1 VDRSPDVSELI
12 SVLEG
17 VDPTVEEN
25 VQPEWIR
32 EQYPDYVD
40 HHTMHQPLTSV
51 RTFAHAGH
59 QVKITTTYRIEVDG
73 VPVQLHVSVDNQ
85 GRVNSHS
92 TPFVSYGSATDLVR
106 ALINRFPESFTNL
119 SDGDQGHDH
128 GQEERT
134 GDD

>member
-1 VDRSPDVSELI
+1 MDRSPDVSKLI
-12 SVLEG
+12 SALER

-40 HHTMHQPLTSV
+40 DHVMHRSLTSV

-73 VPVQLHVSVDNQ
+73 VPVQLHALVDDQ
-85 GRVNSHS
+85 GRLVSHS
-92 TPFVSYGSATDLVR
+92 TPFVSYGSATDMVR
-106 ALINRFPESFTNL
+106 ALIDRFPESFANL
-119 SDGDQGHDH
+119 RDGNEGHDH
-128 GQEERT
+128 GHEEDGR
-134 GDD
+134 